1 MSRLIVKGL
10 PKNSTEAKVREI
22 FGKFGTVTDVS
33 LKYSDDGV
41 FRRFG
46 FVGFESEEYAHN
58 AMEQLNNTV
67 IQSSKIIVEQCRPLK
82 EGRVTPAYG
91 KMANAERSEA
101 NQTTQEGDNDSPRCK
116 RKKPEA
122 TVGETISVEKMI
134 VNDPKI
140 DHFMREY
147 DGDKK
152 LSLIFR
158 GPPNLKK
165 KNFTEW
171 LSPVRINSLKLMRTK
186 SEIVI
191 IVSFNRP
198 LDVRQVLQRD
208 GSFLGG
214 SRISIAK
221 FPSPD
226 NASKRTTK
234 TSFQEQDREKTI
246 HNIRKTGRIF
256 VRNLAYVCNE
266 DNLRDLFETHG
277 ELEDLQC
284 VVDRKTDLC
293 KGFAVVTF
301 TKSEDAVT
309 AYEKLDGTIFM
320 GRVLHLLPGEEKPKN
335 DSGLQTQEKRL
346 SQFQKDRAKDLKKE
360 AHGKSHT
367 WNPLFMG
374 ANAAAEALAK
384 KMDVE
389 KRDIVVEDGANSIG
403 VRLAMAETKLV
414 KETKE
419 FLLAN
424 GICIDDT
431 FTGKRSATII
441 IVKNLPA
448 SSVTEEQLQKRFK
461 RFGKIKRFVM
471 PPADGLCAIVEMSSK
486 SEAKKAFEG
495 IAYSSL
501 SKGGQPL
508 YLEWAPVSDEEPK
521 DTEEIKLE
529 LKPEEDVLAVLNNKY
544 GYNEEKEEKKG
555 EENEEEN
562 KPSKLLVRNV
572 PFQASLEE
580 MTQLFSAF
588 GELKDIRMPRKPGNT
603 SHRGFCFVEFVAA
616 ADAARSYDTLFLST
630 HLYGRRLVLEW
641 AKTDDSVDQLREKSA
656 SKLKTGKGTR
666 KRKNKKEIRDAIE
679 NNDSD

>member
-10 PKNSTEAKVREI
+10 PKTFTEAKVRET
-22 FGKFGTVTDVS
+22 FEKFGTVTDVS
-33 LKYSDDGV
+33 LKYTDDGV

-46 FVGFESEEYAHN
+46 FVGFESEEYAHE

-82 EGRVTPAYG
+82 ERRVAPAYG
-91 KMANAERSEA
+91 KMVNVERSEINNTA
-101 NQTTQEGDNDSPRCK
+101 QEGDNDSPKCK
-116 RKKPEA
+116 RRKPDA
-122 TVGETISVEKMI
+122 TIGKTIPAEQMVVK
-134 VNDPKI
+134 DPKI
-140 DHFMREY
+140 DHFLREY

-158 GPPNLKK
+158 GPPNLKQ

-171 LSPVRINSLKLMRTK
+171 LSPVRLNSLKLFRTK

-191 IVSFNRP
+191 IVNFNRP
-198 LDVRQVLQRD
+198 LDVRQALQRD

-214 SRISIAK
+214 SKISVVQFAA
-221 FPSPD
+221 PE
-226 NASKRTTK
+226 NASRRTTK
-234 TSFQEQDREKTI
+234 TSSQEQDREKTI
-246 HNIRKTGRIF
+246 NNIKKTGRIF

-277 ELEDLQC
+277 QLEDLQC
-284 VVDRKTDLC
+284 VVDRQTRLC

-301 TKSEDAVT
+301 TERDDAVT

-335 DSGLQTQEKRL
+335 ESGLQTQEKRL
-346 SQFQKDRAKDLKKE
+346 SQFQKDKAKELKKE

-389 KRDIVVEDGANSIG
+389 KRDLVMEDGANSIG

-441 IVKNLPA
+441 IVKNLAA
-448 SSVTEEQLQKRFK
+448 SNVSEEQLQKRFK

-486 SEAKKAFEG
+486 SEAKRAFEG

-508 YLEWAPVSDEEPK
+508 YLEWAPISDEEPK
-521 DTEEIKLE
+521 NTEEKKPE
-529 LKPEEDVLAVLNNKY
+529 PKPEEDVLAVLNNKY
-544 GYNEEKEEKKG
+544 GYSAENEEKKG
-555 EENEEEN
+555 EEKEEVI

-572 PFQASLEE
+572 PFQASLDE

-641 AKTDDSVDQLREKSA
+641 AKTDESVDQLREKSA
-656 SKLKTGKGTR
+656 NKLKTGKEAR
-666 KRKNKKEIRDAIE
+666 KRKNKKEIREAIE